1 MAAWTTSD
9 ARDVL
14 GSGTSSG
21 RRPSPPARS
30 VVVEAD
36 RRDADVDAAATDAD
50 ADAVDDRKAAATPDK
65 SSIIKRMVI
74 RLKLPVVV
82 ALLLIAEVENMLLQ
96 MVAVV

>member
-1 MAAWTTSD
+1 MAAWTASD
-9 ARDVL
+9 ASDVL
-14 GSGTSSG
+14 RSGTSSR

-36 RRDADVDAAATDAD
+36 RRDADVDAATDAD
-50 ADAVDDRKAAATPDK
+50 TDAVEDRKAAATPDK
-65 SSIIKRMVI
+65 SSMIKRMVT

-82 ALLLIAEVENMLLQ
+82 VLLLIAEAENMLLQ

>member
-1 MAAWTTSD
+1 MAAWTASD

-14 GSGTSSG
+14 RSGTSSR

-36 RRDADVDAAATDAD
+36 RRDADVDAATDAD
-50 ADAVDDRKAAATPDK
+50 TDAVEDRKAAATPDK
-65 SSIIKRMVI
+65 SGMINRMVN

-82 ALLLIAEVENMLLQ
+82 VLLLIVEVENMLLQ